1 MAPSVMKSVLTA
13 VLTQDETVDR
23 ATSTYPNDIF
33 VNEDVLSVQCVENH
47 LLRYGLECKPAE
59 HVADGASVLGLDVWG
74 SEESYVGS
82 ATTHSARFRTRCLG
96 AQCSRFVENS
106 SATCQCSPVAQAW
119 NLAMFGNNNFFSFF
133 NSSWGTDE
141 ILPGWELASG
151 LAFSESNMAAKDGN
165 RIMRIDIS
173 S

>member
-1 MAPSVMKSVLTA
+1 MH
-13 VLTQDETVDR
+13 
-23 ATSTYPNDIF
+23 NG
-33 VNEDVLSVQCVENH
+33 EN
-47 LLRYGLECKPAE
+47 
-59 HVADGASVLGLDVWG
+59 
-74 SEESYVGS
+74 
-82 ATTHSARFRTRCLG
+82 TF
-96 AQCSRFVENS
+96 
-106 SATCQCSPVAQAW
+106 SPVAQAW
-119 NLAMFGNNNFFSFF
+119 NLAMFGNNHFFAFF